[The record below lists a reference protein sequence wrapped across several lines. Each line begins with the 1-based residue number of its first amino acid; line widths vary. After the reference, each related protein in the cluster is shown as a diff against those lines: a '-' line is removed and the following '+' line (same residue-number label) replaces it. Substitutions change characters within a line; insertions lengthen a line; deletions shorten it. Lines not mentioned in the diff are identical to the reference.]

1 MRKLPIA
8 FLAMLVLATASCG
21 GGGGGYGPSE
31 QDINNSLEATLQSVS
46 GDWTGMTNEPNG
58 IRLEFKLQVAAN
70 GQVSGTGTMKET
82 DVATPIPV
90 SVIGTFNPPLLSLTF
105 EGMVVDTRVVNGAAQ
120 GSYTTVGGIGTS
132 LRLTAPG
139 YSRDVAVLLQEK

>member
-8 FLAMLVLATASCG
+8 VLAVLALANASCG

-46 GDWTGMTNEPNG
+46 GDWTGLTDGPNG
-58 IRLEFKLQVAAN
+58 IQLEFKLQEAAN
-70 GQVSGTGTMKET
+70 GHVSGTGTMKET
-82 DVATPIPV
+82 NAATPI
-90 SVIGTFNPPLLSLTF
+90 SVNVTGTFNRPLLSLTF
-105 EGMVVDTRVVNGAAQ
+105 EGMVFETRAVTGAVQ
-120 GSYTTVGGIGTS
+120 GNYTTVGGIGTT

-139 YSRDVAVLLQEK
+139 YSRDMGVLLQEK